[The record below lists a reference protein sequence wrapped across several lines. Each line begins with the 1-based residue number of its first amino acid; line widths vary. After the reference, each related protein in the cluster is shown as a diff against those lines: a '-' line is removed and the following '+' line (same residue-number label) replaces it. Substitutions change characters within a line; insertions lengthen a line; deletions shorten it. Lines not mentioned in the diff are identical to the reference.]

1 MALSTAPQIRS
12 CANLGR
18 MYSLLISILLRTF
31 RSRVL
36 LPTIGTQVPV
46 SAFRSSPVADSAVL
60 LAAGFVGPPIRLGD
74 LFLFNGVGTVTHPIV
89 LQVAGFKVPES
100 TKLGQLNMLDFAD
113 IAAYGFVEID
123 DFPVGSRKG
132 SEKLKDVLGVLS

>member
-1 MALSTAPQIRS
+1 
-12 CANLGR
+12 
-18 MYSLLISILLRTF
+18 MYSLLVSILLRTF

-36 LPTIGTQVPV
+36 FPAIGTQVPV
-46 SAFRSSPVADSAVL
+46 SAFRSSPVADSAVP
-60 LAAGFVGPPIRLGD
+60 LAAGFVRPSIRLGD
-74 LFLFNGVGTVTHPIV
+74 LFLFNGVGAVARPVI

-100 TKLGQLNMLDFAD
+100 AELGQFNMLDFAN

-132 SEKLKDVLGVLS
+132 SEKLKDILGVLS